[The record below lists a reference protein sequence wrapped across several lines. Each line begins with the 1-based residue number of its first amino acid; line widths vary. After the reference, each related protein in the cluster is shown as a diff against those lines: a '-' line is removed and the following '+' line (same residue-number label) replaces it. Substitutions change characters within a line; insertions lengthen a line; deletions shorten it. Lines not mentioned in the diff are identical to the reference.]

1 MSKEAASSDLQAA
14 AYWKGVARA
23 DKADGGVAVSK
34 VTSLTTAARSEEK
47 DSGETQRRSK
57 GLRPG

>member
-1 MSKEAASSDLQAA
+1 MSKEAASSDMQAA

-23 DKADGGVAVSK
+23 DKADGSIAVAK
-34 VTSLTTAARSEEK
+34 VASLTNAARNEEK

>member
-1 MSKEAASSDLQAA
+1 MSKEAAASDIQAA
-14 AYWKGVARA
+14 AYWKSVARS
-23 DKADGGVAVSK
+23 DKSDAGVAVTK
-34 VTSLTTAARSEEK
+34 VSSLITAVRSEEK

>member
-23 DKADGGVAVSK
+23 DKADGNVAVTK
-34 VTSLTTAARSEEK
+34 VTSLTTAASTEM
-47 DSGETQRRSK
+47 DAGETQRRSK